1 MMTDVLSIFVQTI
14 FAHNCASPRVQNGD
28 GADCLFDRQLVWNA
42 LRADYSFLT
51 EEKISQILSL
61 YRDVWSKDPDG
72 SEDETFFYTLAH
84 FVADKVRLCN
94 NCVKVRLNELL
105 RWRQLAYAIGEDVL
119 VCSWLA
125 YRFRWTNQVKWN
137 TEWNMS
143 CEADDVDLQYLYDKG
158 LADLHHH
165 LKAPTDVFSISWI
178 CLMNHITHRYRA
190 FGKLGTDKLGV
201 SPFYKACY
209 LAASIRMEL
218 LNYLQ
223 GKPFKSSILKEDI
236 DDYMIEHKV
245 RSLQARI
252 NIRLY
257 ETKRRQCNTPLDYA
271 LLSTVDDKDMSLHLF
286 DGERYL
292 LYGVLKAIFRGCEQ
306 CESLSALLFSYLHT
320 KTALRQFFVQ
330 SNQNVGFANFAFY
343 ESRKDLFLENYPEYE
358 RMLRLLPVVEGKQ
371 FHHLK
376 YLETRIAP
384 KADVA
389 KMRKMVR
396 QTINGW
402 RCCQGK
408 DGLSP
413 NLIVHF
419 IKRGDDQWQV
429 FCERHHKLRIVIRRQ
444 ALTMMTLR
452 RQMGVFFEKMVG
464 IDAANTELDCRPE
477 VFAHAFR
484 YVRHHVDDGL
494 RGEGH
499 STLHYTYHAGE
510 DFYDIVDGLRAIDEA
525 VCLLRLS
532 QGDRLG
538 HCIALGIEPSSYYSQ
553 YEHKVMVKKQY
564 LIDNIVWML
573 GKVESYSITI
583 PSGLRK
589 LLKDKY
595 RALSYEL
602 YERDVNMDDYDAAMQ
617 LRGDDPQV
625 AYTGGSPI
633 AVKHVLNDWASC
645 ALDTDERLN
654 RIRTNKEVVCLY
666 HQYHFNKRVRTYGER
681 LECMTVGVD
690 YVDCVRAIQDCMMNE
705 LAMKGIVVECCPSS
719 NLKIG
724 LPNRYD
730 QQPILRFFPVGA
742 GKQRLAVTIN
752 TDDLGIFQTSI
763 DNEYSLMALAALKAK
778 DQQGHL
784 LYNKHDTLCWLSEIA
799 ENGFKYAFGKCKN
812 NRNRTEI

>member
-1 MMTDVLSIFVQTI
+1 MTDILSIFIQAA
-14 FAHNCASPRVQNGD
+14 FAHDCDSQCVLKRGYTY
-28 GADCLFDRQLVWNA
+28 CLFDDQLLRNA
-42 LRADYSFLT
+42 LRTEHSFLT
-51 EEKISQILSL
+51 EEKISQVLSL
-61 YRDVWSKDPDG
+61 YKDVWSKDPNG
-72 SEDETFFYTLAH
+72 SGEENFFHVFAH
-84 FVADKVRLCN
+84 FVVDKAILYDNSVR
-94 NCVKVRLNELL
+94 VKLGELL

-119 VCSWLA
+119 ACSWLA

-137 TEWNMS
+137 AEWNMS
-143 CEADDVDLQYLYDKG
+143 CEADDPDLQYLYGKG
-158 LADLHHH
+158 LVDLHHH
-165 LKAPTDVFSISWI
+165 LKASTDVFSLSWI
-178 CLMNHITHRYRA
+178 CLMNHVTHRYRE
-190 FGKLGTDKLGV
+190 FGKIGADKVRV
-201 SPFYKACY
+201 SPLYKDCYKA
-209 LAASIRMEL
+209 AFIRMEL

-223 GKPFKSSILKEDI
+223 DKQFDTSILTEDI
-236 DDYMIEHKV
+236 DDYMIENRV
-245 RSLQARI
+245 RTLQARI
-252 NIRLY
+252 NIRLF
-257 ETKRRQCNTPLDYA
+257 EAKRRQCDTPLDYA
-271 LLSTVDDKDMSLHLF
+271 LLSTMVDKDMPLHLF

-306 CESLSALLFSYLHT
+306 REKLSALLFFYLHA
-320 KTALRQFFVQ
+320 KTALRRFLVQ
-330 SNQNVGFANFAFY
+330 SNKNVGFANFAFY

-358 RMLRLLPVVEGKQ
+358 RMLRLLPIVEGKQ

-384 KADVA
+384 KADVT

-396 QTINGW
+396 QTVDDW
-402 RCCQGK
+402 RYWQGK

-419 IKRGDDQWQV
+419 IKRGNDQWQM
-429 FCERHHKLRIVIRRQ
+429 FNERHHKLRIVIRQQ

-452 RQMGVFFEKMVG
+452 RHMGVFFEKLVG

-484 YVRHHVDDGL
+484 YVRCHADDNL
-494 RGEGH
+494 RGEGR
-499 STLHYTYHAGE
+499 SMLHYTYHAGE

-553 YEHKVMVKKQY
+553 YEHKVVVKKQY

-573 GKVESYSITI
+573 GKVKSYSITI

-589 LLKDKY
+589 LLEDRY
-595 RALSYEL
+595 RALAYEL
-602 YERDVNMDDYDAAMQ
+602 YERDVNIDDYDAAMQ

-625 AYTGGSPI
+625 AYTGKSS
-633 AVKHVLNDWASC
+633 AVKRVLNDWSSC

-654 RIRTNKEVVCLY
+654 RIRTNNEVVQLY
-666 HQYHFNKRVRTYGER
+666 HEYHFNNRVRTRGER
-681 LECMTVGVD
+681 MECMAVDVD
-690 YVDCVRAIQDCMMNE
+690 YVDCVRAIQECIMNE
-705 LAMKGIVVECCPSS
+705 LAKRGIVVECCPSS

-730 QQPILRFFPVGA
+730 QQPIFRFFPIGTC
-742 GKQRLAVTIN
+742 KRRLAVTIN

-778 DQQGHL
+778 DQQGNL
-784 LYNKHDTLCWLSEIA
+784 LHNKHETLRWLGEIV
-799 ENGFKYAFGKCKN
+799 ENGFKYAFGKKQ
-812 NRNRTEI
+812 E